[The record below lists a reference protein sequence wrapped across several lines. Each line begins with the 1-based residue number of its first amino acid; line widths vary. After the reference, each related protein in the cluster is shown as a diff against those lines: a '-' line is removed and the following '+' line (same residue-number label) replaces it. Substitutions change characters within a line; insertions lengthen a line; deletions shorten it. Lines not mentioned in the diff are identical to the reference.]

1 MLKLMSKKCP
11 VCVCV
16 GLCVCVCVCG
26 LDFSGSVYVSVA
38 DTYERVTE
46 LGYIKVINFI
56 GKLSSY

>member
-1 MLKLMSKKCP
+1 M
-11 VCVCV
+11 
-16 GLCVCVCVCG
+16 CVCVCG